1 MGTVDWQ
8 LSEGVGDA
16 CGCRAAALRVA
27 TGCAPRRVVR
37 GGCARRDAH
46 MGDTRSHGHGGTH
59 MSGDTRW
66 GGHVGTRTPERT
78 RRDTRVGTHMSEP
91 TCRVGRVGTHT
102 SGRAR
107 WRACRDAPVRDRYV
121 GIRTSG
127 RIGRARVPGRTSRD
141 APVELR
147 TVGCAWRFEHVGT
160 ERVCNKSI
168 AATLAGLAINHP
180 TRRANVAGHSAVVAK
195 IRRSVSAQTRSAA
208 RRSTARASRR
218 SAS

>member
-1 MGTVDWQ
+1 LRLPGRGVACRDW
-8 LSEGVGDA
+8 L
-16 CGCRAAALRVA
+16 RAAACGAWRVRA
-27 TGCAPRRVVR
+27 SGRAHGRHTFARTWRDAYVGSHTLGRPRRDTHA
-37 GGCARRDAH
+37 GAYPAGHTRRDAY
-46 MGDTRSHGHGGTH
+46 
-59 MSGDTRW
+59 
-66 GGHVGTRTPERT
+66 
-78 RRDTRVGTHMSEP
+78 VGTHLSEP

-107 WRACRDAPVRDRYV
+107 RRACRDAPVRDRYV

-127 RIGRARVPGRTSRD
+127 RTGRARMPGRTSRD

-147 TVGCAWRFEHVGT
+147 TAGCAWRFEHVGT
-160 ERVCNKSI
+160 ERLRNKPI

-180 TRRANVAGHSAVVAK
+180 TRRANVAGHSAVVAE
-195 IRRSVSAQTRSAA
+195 IRCSVSAQTRSAA